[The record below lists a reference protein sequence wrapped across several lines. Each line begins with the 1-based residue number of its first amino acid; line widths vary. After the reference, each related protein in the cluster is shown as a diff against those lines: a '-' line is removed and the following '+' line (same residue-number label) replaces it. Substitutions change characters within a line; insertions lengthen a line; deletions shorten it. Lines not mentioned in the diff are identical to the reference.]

1 MRGGKEGTGA
11 RGGAGELGRNLSWAD
26 RAAGATVV
34 ALLAVIAGYVW
45 GATPANGSMAAGA
58 SVLGGIALAAALLG
72 GLAGFLFGIPRLLTR
87 DGQLASLATRRPAD
101 GAGPAATP
109 PNKVPVAGFAPL
121 QGNSNLEEISDWVT
135 KILVGL
141 GLVHAGQVA
150 DTAKG
155 AAAYVAEKA
164 LSGFPGAELVVLP
177 VGLAAF
183 LLGFLFLYL
192 QARTRITLTLFM
204 TEGIQRA
211 GLPAET
217 VAAAN
222 DAGIAAD
229 ARAVGAAAGAR
240 IGTPLGPAASVAADA
255 VVRGYGFDELVS
267 ADEFAAWGAAQARA
281 RNHEAAETA
290 LRRANALA
298 PDDVRILRRLAEVRM
313 LRGDLRGASET
324 LAEARAKAPDDPRV
338 RRQELLLSLYLPPP
352 DGFARARALADSL
365 ATDART
371 DRDPMVHLWR
381 ACAYGQA
388 HRWFS
393 ERGSGAD
400 EMRAARDAA
409 LSSVRS
415 VVELVPDPASPVR
428 GLLGTLLD
436 PGIPGDPTA
445 DNDLR
450 DFVQDPE
457 FQSAI
462 RASVPEGWR
471 SG

>member
-1 MRGGKEGTGA
+1 MQGGKERTVTHDGA
-11 RGGAGELGRNLSWAD
+11 RELGSNLSWTD

-34 ALLAVIAGYVW
+34 ALIVVIAGYVW
-45 GATPANGSMAAGA
+45 GGTPASGSMAAGA
-58 SVLGGIALAAALLG
+58 SVLGGIALAGALLG
-72 GLAGFLFGIPRLLTR
+72 GLAGFLFGIPRLLTG
-87 DGQLASLATRRPAD
+87 DGQLASLATRRPTD
-101 GAGPAATP
+101 GASPAATP
-109 PNKVPVAGFAPL
+109 PNASPVGGFRPL

-164 LSGFPGAELVVLP
+164 LSGYPGAELVVLP

-222 DAGIAAD
+222 DAGIAAE
-229 ARAVGAAAGAR
+229 ARAVGFAAGAR
-240 IGTPLGPAASVAADA
+240 IGTPLGAAAPVAADA
-255 VVRGYGFDELVS
+255 VVLGYGFGDLVS

-324 LAEARAKAPDDPRV
+324 LAEARAKAPDDLRV
-338 RRQELLLSLYLPPP
+338 RRQELLLSLYLPAP
-352 DGFARARALADSL
+352 DGFTRARVLADAL
-365 ATDART
+365 ATDSRT
-371 DRDPMVHLWR
+371 DQDVMVHLWR
-381 ACAYGQA
+381 ACAYGQM

-393 ERGSGAD
+393 EQGSGAD
-400 EMRAARDAA
+400 EMRAARDVA
-409 LSSVRS
+409 LSSVRR
-415 VVELVPDPASPVR
+415 VVMLAPDPATPIR

-436 PGIPGDPTA
+436 PDIPGDPA

-462 RASVPEGWR
+462 RRVHP
-471 SG
+471 